1 MAGQEQLP
9 LVTETREVARI
20 ASTPTLVRRAARL
33 PIGPSSQGFLSFS
46 NFQPA
51 EESFALYE
59 RLGWIYAAVRR
70 VALDIS
76 GLPRKVFSGKG
87 KQEHPVESGPVV
99 ELLDNPNPLMTFSDI
114 VEIQVSYLETLGAAY
129 LLFDSRVPAIWPLRP
144 DRVQPIISPS
154 AELEGWEYRANEK
167 VLRLPPEAVI
177 PSTYLNLREPIGGR
191 MSPLQPVSIPAQ
203 AMIASMLWNV
213 RFFERGAAPSG
224 FLTTDQAL
232 TDVEF
237 ERVIADVEE
246 NWQGSQNA
254 HGVPVM
260 DKGIT
265 FEQLEANHKDMGFEG
280 LLRLSRE
287 EVLGAMGVPPAI
299 VGDFKQANYA
309 QVEMQ
314 YKGYW
319 RLKVMPIARRLEETY
334 SRFMLRQF
342 APQERLRFA
351 FVFSGVEA
359 LQEDRNAKAAR
370 EEIMVRTGLR
380 NRAELREADGLKPYE
395 GADEFLLAQGLVP
408 ARTKAE
414 MDAREKERAE
424 AARPPGGGAPPAPA
438 GNKSAGEEL
447 ETRAS
452 DERRAAIVRRFDAKL
467 RRAEVRMA
475 DYWQEVLFR
484 LEREVITRVR
494 QRPPTQTSRAADDEK
509 PPLGPIP
516 LPNPIETYLP
526 ESAEYIAAVQ
536 AGHAAIFRRL
546 IAEFG
551 GEALDE
557 IGSEFA
563 FDVGT
568 PRVIETIIHDEE
580 QIGRSTARLLDDV
593 KEELEAGLNQGESIA
608 DMAKRIRQAVAE
620 SAETPARGGPYVR
633 SERIARTE
641 AHSAA
646 GFARMEGYAQTGVE
660 EHQWSSSHDG
670 FVRESHAGMD
680 EDGETVRVGEPFS
693 NGCTYPGDPAG
704 GPSESINCRCLT
716 LPVAQAMRVAA

>member
-1 MAGQEQLP
+1 VAGQELQLP
-9 LVTETREVARI
+9 LAVETREVARI
-20 ASTPTLVRRAARL
+20 ASTPTLIRRAARL

-46 NFQPA
+46 NFQPV
-51 EESFALYE
+51 EESFQLYE

-76 GLPRKVFSGKG
+76 GLPRKIFSGEG
-87 KQEHPVESGPVV
+87 KDEHPIESGPAVD
-99 ELLDNPNPLMTFSDI
+99 LMDTPNPIMTFSDI
-114 VEIQVSYLETLGAAY
+114 IECQVSYLETLGAAY
-129 LLFDSRVPAIWPLRP
+129 LLFDARIPAVWPLRP

-154 AELEGWEYRANEK
+154 AELQGWEYRTNEK
-167 VLRLPPEAVI
+167 VIVLPPESVI

-191 MSPLQPVSIPAQ
+191 MSPLQPVTIPAQ

-213 RFFERGAAPSG
+213 RFFERGASPSG

-232 TDVEF
+232 NDAEF
-237 ERVIADVEE
+237 ERTIADVEE

-254 HGVPVM
+254 HGIPIL
-260 DKGIT
+260 DKGMK
-265 FEQLEANHKDMGFEG
+265 FEQLEANHKDLGFEG

-314 YKGYW
+314 AKSYW

-342 APQERLRFA
+342 SPGQRMRFA

-370 EEIMVRTGLR
+370 EEIMIRTGLR
-380 NRAELREADGLKPYE
+380 NRAELREADGLKPYD
-395 GADEFLLAQGLVP
+395 GADEFLLAAALQP

-414 MDAREKERAE
+414 IDAREKAREE
-424 AARPPGGGAPPAPA
+424 AARPPGGSPPAPA
-438 GNKSAGEEL
+438 GKKAADEI

-467 RRAEVRMA
+467 RRAEVRMSE
-475 DYWQEVLFR
+475 YWQGVLFR
-484 LEREVITRVR
+484 LEREVISRVR
-494 QRPPTQTSRAADDEK
+494 KRPPIQPSRSADEE
-509 PPLGPIP
+509 PPLGPLP

-536 AGHAAIFRRL
+536 AGHVAIFRRL

-568 PRVIETIIHDEE
+568 PSVIQTIVHDEE
-580 QIGRSTARLLDDV
+580 QIGRSTARLLEDV
-593 KEELEAGLNQGESIA
+593 KEELEAGLNQGETVA
-608 DMAKRIRQAVAE
+608 DLAKRIRQAVAE
-620 SAETPARGGPYVR
+620 SADTPARGGPYVR

-670 FVRESHAGMD
+670 FVRDSHAGMD
-680 EDGETVRVGEPFS
+680 EDGETVRVGQPFS

-716 LPVAQAMRVAA
+716 LPVAQSMSVAA